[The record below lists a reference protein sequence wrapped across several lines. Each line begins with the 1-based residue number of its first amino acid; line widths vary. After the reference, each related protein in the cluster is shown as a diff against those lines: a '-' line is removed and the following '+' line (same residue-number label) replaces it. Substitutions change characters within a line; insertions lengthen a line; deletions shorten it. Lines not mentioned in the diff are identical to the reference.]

1 MRVVSNTSPIINLS
15 CIGHLELLHQ
25 LYGDIVIPRA
35 VYNEITRS
43 GAEEPGATEVQQL
56 EWINVHEVANRP
68 LVDALKLEV
77 DAGEA
82 EAIACALELRAD
94 LLLLDEHLGRVVA
107 QRLGLKFVGLLGVLI
122 EARQKEFIGGVKPIL
137 DDLMLKAGF
146 WVSNALYARVLEA
159 VGETHP
165 Q

>member
-15 CIGHLELLHQ
+15 CIGHLELLHR

-43 GAEEPGATEVQQL
+43 GTEEPSAIVVQQL
-56 EWINVHEVANRP
+56 EWINVNEVANRP
-68 LVDALKLEV
+68 LVDGLRLEV

-107 QRLGLKFVGLLGVLI
+107 QRLG
-122 EARQKEFIGGVKPIL
+122 
-137 DDLMLKAGF
+137 
-146 WVSNALYARVLEA
+146 
-159 VGETHP
+159 
-165 Q
+165 